1 MPIHLAAPEP
11 STLHVIAG
19 VRMGNALAGVRKAYR
34 RDLVVFALDEGTAAA
49 PRRWGGPATSR
60 TST

>member
-19 VRMGNALAGVRKAYR
+19 LRIGTAMAGARKANR

-49 PRRWGGPATSR
+49 PRRWCGPATSR
-60 TST
+60 TTA